1 MEEENSQWINI
12 ADVMSALMMIFMF
25 LSVTFIYELQNSRET
40 YRGELNAALHDEFG
54 KDLERWK
61 AEITPD
67 NIFRFNAPFKSGV
80 SRVPG
85 SFGETLSDFFPRY
98 LRVLMSPQ
106 FVSNIEEL
114 RVEGHTSYG
123 WGLISTRNEIYL
135 NNMRLSQSRASNVL
149 EFCYNLDHVLVNAA
163 KDWLETHF
171 RSNGM
176 AYSNLIDRSGTVAKN
191 FIMSNIKTQ
200 DKDRSRRVEFK
211 AVVE

>member
-40 YRGELNAALHDEFG
+40 YRSDLNAALHDEFG

-67 NIFRFNAPFKSGV
+67 NIFRFNAPFKSGA
-80 SRVPG
+80 SRVPD
-85 SFGETLSDFFPRY
+85 SFGETLTDFFPRY

-123 WGLISTRNEIYL
+123 WGSLSSRKKIYL
-135 NNMRLSQSRASNVL
+135 NNMRLSQSRAINVL
-149 EFCYNLDHVLVNAA
+149 EYCYNLDNDFVNAA
-163 KDWLETHF
+163 KDWLESRF

-176 AYSNLIDRSGTVAKN
+176 AYSNLIDRSGTVAEN
-191 FIMSNIKTQ
+191 FTRSNINTQ
-200 DKDRSRRVEFK
+200 DKGRSRRVEFK